1 MHDEWAIE
9 ALSAAYDRKMSACS
23 LGGMYDPEDEMIFG
37 NGYPVRAEKRR
48 EPGITEERETE
59 NGQGG
64 RIYELDCN

>member
-9 ALSAAYDRKMSACS
+9 ALSAAYDRKMSAYS

-37 NGYPVRAEKRR
+37 SGYPVKAEKRKDT
-48 EPGITEERETE
+48 GITEDWEPE

-64 RIYELDCN
+64 RIYELDCI

>member
-9 ALSAAYDRKMSACS
+9 ALSAAYDRKMSAYS

-37 NGYPVRAEKRR
+37 SGYPVRAEKRQDT
-48 EPGITEERETE
+48 GIIEDGETE

-64 RIYELDCN
+64 RIYELDCI